1 MNWIAFDCRFT
12 AKLFSTMINWYLRKV
27 KFRVVLVRTCH
38 KIPKVQAK
46 RHPFDDFNKRSIESI
61 FRTIACNEQVGRLL
75 KLLV

>member
-27 KFRVVLVRTCH
+27 KFTVVLVRTGH

-46 RHPFDDFNKRSIESI
+46 RHPFDDFIKRSMERNLRS
-61 FRTIACNEQVGRLL
+61 IACNEQVGRLL
-75 KLLV
+75 QILD